1 MTFHQARVVE
11 LFLES
16 SQEARADLLTRWTEQ
31 WAREGAPFSSCLSAL
46 LEASRTSP
54 VRIQQID
61 TTLSTTLVSLM
72 IEGAGTSAS
81 IGAAV
86 AAAQFLAIHDTSSVL
101 QDLLCNE
108 LRSQADTARVHC
120 AIGLLTRQQTLQAD
134 PIARHGKPRRIAM
147 RLLEARIADYH
158 ELPTGASAQL
168 QQRIFDDIEQL
179 KGQLPMSPYFGP
191 CTIAFGHQLLS
202 GPQFFDEPP
211 LPPLPLTRAET

>member
-1 MTFHQARVVE
+1 MSTSEARVVE

-16 SQEARADLLTRWTEQ
+16 SQEARSDLLTRWTGQ

-61 TTLSTTLVSLM
+61 TTVSTTLVSLM
-72 IEGAGTSAS
+72 LEQPGTRAS

-108 LRSQADTARVHC
+108 LRSQADTSSVHC
-120 AIGLLTRQQTLQAD
+120 AIALLTRQQTLQSD
-134 PIARHGKPRRIAM
+134 PTARRPTSGKPRSIAM
-147 RLLEARIADYH
+147 GLLEARIAEYH
-158 ELPTGASAQL
+158 SLPTGASAQL

-202 GPQFFDEPP
+202 RPQFFGEPP
-211 LPPLPLTRAET
+211 LTPLTN

>member
-1 MTFHQARVVE
+1 MSTSEARVVE

-16 SQEARADLLTRWTEQ
+16 SQEARSDRLTRWTGQ

-54 VRIQQID
+54 VRLQQID
-61 TTLSTTLVSLM
+61 TTVSTTLVSLM
-72 IEGAGTSAS
+72 LEQPGTRAS

-108 LRSQADTARVHC
+108 LRRQADTSSVHC
-120 AIGLLTRQQTLQAD
+120 AIALLTRQQTLQSD
-134 PIARHGKPRRIAM
+134 PTARRPPRSIAM
-147 RLLEARIADYH
+147 GLLEARIADYQA
-158 ELPTGASAQL
+158 LPTGASAQL

-202 GPQFFDEPP
+202 TPQFFGEPP
-211 LPPLPLTRAET
+211 LTPLTP

>member
-1 MTFHQARVVE
+1 MSTSEARVVE
-11 LFLES
+11 LFMES
-16 SQEARADLLTRWTEQ
+16 SQEARAGLLTRWTEQ

-61 TTLSTTLVSLM
+61 STLSTTLVSLM
-72 IEGAGTSAS
+72 LEGAGTSAS

-120 AIGLLTRQQTLQAD
+120 AIALLTRQQTLQAD
-134 PIARHGKPRRIAM
+134 PVARSPTNGKPRSIAM
-147 RLLEARIADYH
+147 GLLEARIADYH
-158 ELPTGASAQL
+158 ALPTGASAQL

-179 KGQLPMSPYFGP
+179 KVS
-191 CTIAFGHQLLS
+191 
-202 GPQFFDEPP
+202 D
-211 LPPLPLTRAET
+211 

>member
-1 MTFHQARVVE
+1 MSTSEARVVE

-16 SQEARADLLTRWTEQ
+16 GQEARADLLTRWTGQ

-61 TTLSTTLVSLM
+61 TTVSTTLVSLM
-72 IEGAGTSAS
+72 LEQPGTRAS

-108 LRSQADTARVHC
+108 LRSQADTSSVHC
-120 AIGLLTRQQTLQAD
+120 AIALLTRQQTLQSD
-134 PIARHGKPRRIAM
+134 PTALRPTSGKPRSIAM
-147 RLLEARIADYH
+147 GLLEARIADYH
-158 ELPTGASAQL
+158 ALPTGASAQL

-202 GPQFFDEPP
+202 TPQFFGEPP
-211 LPPLPLTRAET
+211 LTPLTR